1 MAVCSILLIGGYG
14 SLLVH
19 TPSDLPPTQVHVV
32 LSEVESE
39 PHVNCDDEV
48 DSSDDAVDY
57 EDEDLSD
64 TDPEDEWNTSDLPL
78 SKV

>member
-1 MAVCSILLIGGYG
+1 MCI
-14 SLLVH
+14 
-19 TPSDLPPTQVHVV
+19 QVHVV

-39 PHVNCDDEV
+39 PHVNTDNEV

-64 TDPEDEWNTSDLPL
+64 TDPEDEWNTSYLPL
-78 SKV
+78 SKM